1 MLKQSKT
8 IQRFIRSS
16 SELHK
21 LPLQD
26 ETNPL
31 CNVCGRGSNL
41 TEPDTEGFVAS
52 TLLVLQDEEDCV
64 KYSNRFDRKGPGGNQ
79 AEGGLAGYVKLVIPV

>member
-8 IQRFIRSS
+8 IQHFIRSS
-16 SELHK
+16 SESHK

-26 ETNPL
+26 ETHPL
-31 CNVCGRGSNL
+31 CNVYRRGSNL
-41 TEPDTEGFVAS
+41 TEPDTEGFVTS
-52 TLLVLQDEEDCV
+52 MLLTLQGEEHHV
-64 KYSNRFDRKGPGGNQ
+64 KYPNRFDRKGPGDNQ